1 MGIIKGLTFDGVNT
15 LDYSVGISGEAVYDA
30 PTRDVEMITIPGRNG
45 ELALDRGRFN
55 NIEVTYPAGAYSTSQ
70 EGFAEKISELRNQF
84 ASRVGYK
91 RLEDEYNPDE
101 YRMAVYK
108 SGLEVNPVQ
117 YGRAGEFDI
126 TFDCKPQRFLKSGD
140 DEYDLASWNNLHA
153 ESGEGIMIMDGD
165 EQSIKSLLVDINP
178 VISGYGT
185 PSPSNPRTINPTD
198 GIYLVKARKNLLEP
212 RRESG
217 FVYEHNGITFTY
229 EGKKIRAQG
238 TATGGNA
245 SIRVTT
251 DYFRAIEGTIL
262 SGCPQGGSSSTYEMQ
277 MEVNGYIYR
286 DYGNGAT
293 IKRSGR
299 GYGYILIREGQTVD
313 LLFSP
318 MVRMPGASPVYEEYN
333 GLRYYKALNENV
345 YKGTLNIITGE
356 LTITHKGTELS
367 IAGATGTSEGGAS
380 SNYKG
385 FYTTPISDI
394 KNYVSAEL
402 PDDLLCNRAV
412 ATSRQDNYN
421 CTPGV
426 AIHQSEK
433 RIYIYL
439 NELREKTLAEAQA
452 WLVDNPMVVMYPLNT
467 PITTTVN
474 SANIRLYNG
483 LTNLYSSRGAILSLE
498 YGDKPGNISNPTLFP
513 SRPFLAVKGYGGINM
528 NGYEMNIENAMLG
541 NVVLIQPFG
550 GKPSK
555 SGFFPAGLLNNG
567 DIITVARGS
576 KIYVNL
582 KAQSNVE
589 LIGVLVDSLTSHFSV
604 SSSMTD
610 TNIALE
616 VTFNEAHFT
625 AGTND
630 SVSANFTVNVQ
641 YRVGGGLEESVN
653 ITLAPSIDY
662 TASDRR
668 IYISCGQG
676 TIPAPPIASI
686 TKECRCQQVTGDSTI
701 SALGDPTYIDC
712 EIGEAYKMV
721 NDNPVSLNNVVT
733 IGGKLPEL
741 SPGNNSVTYDGTI
754 TELKMTPRWW
764 KI

>member
-1 MGIIKGLTFDGVNT
+1 MGIIKGFTFDGEKS
-15 LDYSVGISGEAVYDA
+15 LDYDIGITGSAVYNA
-30 PTRDVEMITIPGRNG
+30 PTKDVDMVKIPGRNG
-45 ELALDRGRFN
+45 ELALDHGRFN
-55 NIEVTYPAGAYSTSQ
+55 NIEVTYPAGFGDTNQ
-70 EGFAEKISELRNQF
+70 PDFAERISDLRNAL

-126 TFDCKPQRFLKSGD
+126 VFDCKPQRYLKSG
-140 DEYDLASWNNLHA
+140 EVAYDLSAWNNLRTT
-153 ESGEGIMIMDGD
+153 SGEAVMIKDGD

-185 PSPSNPRTINPTD
+185 PSPTNPRTINPTD
-198 GIYLVKARKNLLEP
+198 GSYLVKARKNLLEP

-217 FVYEHNGITFTY
+217 YVYENNGVTFTY
-229 EGKKIRAQG
+229 EGAKIRAQG
-238 TATGGNA
+238 TATANA

-251 DYFRAIEGTIL
+251 DYFRACEGTIL
-262 SGCPQGGSSSTYEMQ
+262 SGCPQGGSPSTYEMQ
-277 MEVNGYIYR
+277 MEVNGSVYR
-286 DYGNGAT
+286 DYGNGVT
-293 IKRSGR
+293 IPRSGR
-299 GYGYILIREGQTVD
+299 GYGYVLIRPGQTVD
-313 LLFSP
+313 LLFEP
-318 MVRMPGASPVYEEYN
+318 MVRMAGTSSVYEKYN

-356 LTITHKGTELS
+356 LTITHKGIDISLS
-367 IAGATGTSEGGAS
+367 GATGTSRGGAS

-385 FYTTPISDI
+385 FYTPLINDI
-394 KNYVSAEL
+394 KNIPFEET
-402 PDDLLCNRAV
+402 PTDLLCNRAV
-412 ATSRQDNYN
+412 GTSRQANYN

-439 NELREKTLAEAQA
+439 NELANKTLAEAQA
-452 WLVDNPMVVMYPLNT
+452 WLVDNPMTVMYPLAT

-474 SANIRLYNG
+474 TANLRLYNG
-483 LTNLYSSRGAILSLE
+483 LTNIYSSRGEVLSLE
-498 YGDKPGNISNPTLFP
+498 YGDKPGDISNPTLFP
-513 SRPFLAVKGYGGINM
+513 SRPLLAVKGYGGINM

-550 GKPSK
+550 GSPSK

-567 DIITVARGS
+567 DTITVARGS

-589 LIGVLVDSLTSHFSV
+589 LIGVLVNSLTSHFSV

-641 YRVGGGLEESVN
+641 YRVGGGLEDFVN

-662 TASDRR
+662 TASNRR
-668 IYISCGQG
+668 IYISCGQD
-676 TIPAPPIASI
+676 TIPTPPIASI

-712 EIGEAYKMV
+712 EIGEAYKIV
-721 NDNPVSLNNVVT
+721 NGNPVSLNNVVT

-754 TELKMTPRWW
+754 TELKTTPRWW